1 MSKSKYSTYSKEQM
15 IEIITNS
22 NSMEEVLTQMKYSKP
37 NDSRFISSVRKYCEQ
52 LEIQHEHLPNILDA
66 DNIICKVCGEKK
78 PKEEFYFSN
87 GKLAQKTCKS
97 CVRLKEKEKYYS
109 KQDKLIE
116 FKKEKACLKC
126 GCSKHYLI
134 DFHHTNPVEKEFTI
148 SENSH
153 AKFETLLKEIEKCIP
168 LCSNCH
174 REFHYLEKEQGITLI
189 EYLNGGME

>member
-1 MSKSKYSTYSKEQM
+1 MAKSKYLSYSKTELENLVQTYS
-15 IEIITNS
+15 
-22 NSMEEVLTQMKYSKP
+22 SMEEILAVMGYSQTK
-37 NDSRFISSVRKYCEQ
+37 DSRVISNVRTYFDKLGITHNHIKDTSGFIKC
-52 LEIQHEHLPNILDA
+52 N
-66 DNIICKVCGEKK
+66 CCGQTK
-78 PKEEFYFSN
+78 PETEFYFSN
-87 GKLAQKTCKS
+87 GKLAQKVCKC
-97 CVRLKEKEKYYS
+97 CVRENEKEKYHS
-109 KQDKLIE
+109 KQEKLIE
-116 FKKEKACLKC
+116 LKSSMSCKKC

-134 DFHHTNPVEKEFTI
+134 DFHHTNPAEKDFTI

>member
-1 MSKSKYSTYSKEQM
+1 MVMSDNNEIMHNDIKEDIEENIDKNEEQIESSELPPLGANISDNPEEIRMEVQKSMQEAEGLIAQELGLPEEIDKE
-15 IEIITNS
+15 N
-22 NSMEEVLTQMKYSKP
+22 
-37 NDSRFISSVRKYCEQ
+37 
-52 LEIQHEHLPNILDA
+52 
-66 DNIICKVCGEKK
+66 
-78 PKEEFYFSN
+78 
-87 GKLAQKTCKS
+87 
-97 CVRLKEKEKYYS
+97 EKEKYHS
-109 KQDKLIE
+109 KQEKLIE
-116 FKKEKACLKC
+116 LKSSMSCKKC

-134 DFHHTNPVEKEFTI
+134 DFHHTNPAEKDFTI

>member
-1 MSKSKYSTYSKEQM
+1 MAKSKYLSYSKTELENLVQTYS
-15 IEIITNS
+15 
-22 NSMEEVLTQMKYSKP
+22 SMEEILAAMGYSQTKD
-37 NDSRFISSVRKYCEQ
+37 NRVISNVRSYFDK
-52 LEIQHEHLPNILDA
+52 LEIAHNHIKDTSGFIKCN
-66 DNIICKVCGEKK
+66 CCGQIKSES
-78 PKEEFYFSN
+78 EFYFSN
-87 GKLAQKTCKS
+87 GKLAQKVCKS
-97 CVRLKEKEKYYS
+97 CVRENEKEKYHS
-109 KQDKLIE
+109 KQEKLIE
-116 FKKEKACLKC
+116 LKSSMSCKKC

-134 DFHHTNPVEKEFTI
+134 DFHHTNPAEKDFTI

>member
-1 MSKSKYSTYSKEQM
+1 MAKSKYLSYSKTKLENLVQTYS
-15 IEIITNS
+15 
-22 NSMEEVLTQMKYSKP
+22 SMEEILAAMGYSQTKD
-37 NDSRFISSVRKYCEQ
+37 NRVISNVRSYFDKLGIIHNHIKDTSGFIKCNCCGQIKS
-52 LEIQHEHLPNILDA
+52 EI
-66 DNIICKVCGEKK
+66 
-78 PKEEFYFSN
+78 EFYFSN
-87 GKLAQKTCKS
+87 GKLAQKVCKS
-97 CVRLKEKEKYYS
+97 CVRENEKEKYHS
-109 KQDKLIE
+109 KQEKLIE
-116 FKKEKACLKC
+116 LKSSMSCKKC

-134 DFHHTNPVEKEFTI
+134 DFHHTNPAEKDFTI

>member
-1 MSKSKYSTYSKEQM
+1 MAKSKYLLYSKTELENLVQTYS
-15 IEIITNS
+15 
-22 NSMEEVLTQMKYSKP
+22 SMEEILAAMGYSQTKD
-37 NDSRFISSVRKYCEQ
+37 NRVISNVRSYFDK
-52 LEIQHEHLPNILDA
+52 LEIAHNHIKDTSGFIKCN
-66 DNIICKVCGEKK
+66 CCGQIKSES
-78 PKEEFYFSN
+78 EFYFSN
-87 GKLAQKTCKS
+87 GKLAQKVCKS
-97 CVRLKEKEKYYS
+97 CVRENEKEKYHS
-109 KQDKLIE
+109 KQEKLIE
-116 FKKEKACLKC
+116 LKSSMSCKKC

-134 DFHHTNPVEKEFTI
+134 DFHHTNPAEKDFTI